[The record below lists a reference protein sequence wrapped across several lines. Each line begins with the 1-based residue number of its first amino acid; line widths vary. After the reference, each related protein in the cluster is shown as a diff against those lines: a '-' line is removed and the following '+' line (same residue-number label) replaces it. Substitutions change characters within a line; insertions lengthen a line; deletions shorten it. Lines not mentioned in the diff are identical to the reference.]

1 MDDKLS
7 VSEPKRP
14 EISLQKGGKILSRF
28 DMSRSRRYSTR
39 QSKATRSF
47 LFYTIGI
54 AAALLL
60 FGFVG
65 FQLLINYS
73 LLLDKFRGESKSA
86 TKRQKDDVAFLSS
99 PQFDIP
105 YSATDSSSLS
115 FEGKADKDT
124 TVELFINDKLIDTT
138 DVDESQYEFKK
149 IKLSEG
155 ENKIKTRTVK
165 DREKSSFSQTAI
177 VRYRANEP
185 KLEIS
190 NPNNGDSFSGGQSIL
205 KVSGKTE
212 PYAKVTINGTWAIM
226 DDEGNFQY
234 NYQMQGGEN
243 TLNIVTKDDANNKVE
258 KEVKF
263 TYSP

>member
-1 MDDKLS
+1 
-7 VSEPKRP
+7 
-14 EISLQKGGKILSRF
+14 
-28 DMSRSRRYSTR
+28 MSRSRRYSTR

-47 LFYTIGI
+47 FLYTIGI
-54 AAALLL
+54 IASLLF

-73 LLLDKFRGESKSA
+73 LLLDKFRGESKSI
-86 TKRQKDDVAFLSS
+86 TKGQKDDVSFLSP

-105 YSATDSSSLS
+105 YSATNSSSLS
-115 FEGKADKDT
+115 FSGKAGKDT
-124 TVELFINDKLIDTT
+124 VVELFINDKLIDTT
-138 DVDESQYEFKK
+138 DVDGEEYEFKK

-165 DREKSSFSQTAI
+165 NMEKSGFSQTAI

-185 KLEIS
+185 MLEIG
-190 NPNNGDSFSGGQSIL
+190 NPNNGDSFSGGQSLL

-212 PYAKVTINGTWAIM
+212 PYAKVTINGAWAIM
-226 DDEGNFQY
+226 DDEGNFSY
-234 NYQMQGGEN
+234 NYQMQSGEN
-243 TLNIVTKDDANNKVE
+243 ILNIVTNDDANNKVE